1 MEIARHLPQ
10 ILPYVFGLFGAYF
23 AYCFYR
29 AYATHRSLP
38 TLRDYFDEFP
48 ECETGRGVRCCEC
61 GSASIW
67 QHKTVWGPIFECR
80 HCGELLYRR

>member
-10 ILPYVFGLFGAYF
+10 LFPIGMGLMCAFIAF
-23 AYCFYR
+23 CFYR
-29 AYATHRSLP
+29 ELAAHRSLP
-38 TLRDYFDEFP
+38 TLREYFEEFP

-61 GSASIW
+61 GSGSIW

-80 HCGELLYRR
+80 HCGEQLYRR